1 MHQQLSQ
8 AVVQTQ
14 LEHRQRLSVAREA
27 RASASNRRGWLFP
40 RSIRRS
46 RPAAGTPARPIPAR

>member
-14 LEHRQRLSVAREA
+14 IEHRQRVSAAREA
-27 RASASNRRGWLFP
+27 RASASPRRAWLFP
-40 RSIRRS
+40 MTIRRS
-46 RPAAGTPARPIPAR
+46 RPGGVPARLVPAR